1 MKKIKINY
9 QKINADQL
17 KELSVIMNRHA
28 YLPFTICYEDLIDD
42 LLALEMVELADCE
55 VKLKQTKNIN
65 HLATLVGYEVKSYRH
80 YVDGKQIKD
89 FKLIKR

>member
-17 KELSVIMNRHA
+17 QELSIIMNRHA
-28 YLPFTICYEDLIDD
+28 YLPFTICYEDLIED
-42 LLALEMVELADCE
+42 LLVLEMMELIGE

-65 HLATLVGYEVKSYRH
+65 HLANLVGYEVKSYRH
-80 YVDGKQIKD
+80 YVERKQIKE
-89 FKLIKR
+89 FKLIKQ

>member
-1 MKKIKINY
+1 MNKIKINY

-17 KELSVIMNRHA
+17 HELSVIMNRHA

-42 LLALEMVELADCE
+42 LLTLEMVELIGE

-65 HLATLVGYEVKSYRH
+65 HLANLVDYEVKSYRH
-80 YVDGKQIKD
+80 YINGKQIKE
-89 FKLIKR
+89 FKLIKK